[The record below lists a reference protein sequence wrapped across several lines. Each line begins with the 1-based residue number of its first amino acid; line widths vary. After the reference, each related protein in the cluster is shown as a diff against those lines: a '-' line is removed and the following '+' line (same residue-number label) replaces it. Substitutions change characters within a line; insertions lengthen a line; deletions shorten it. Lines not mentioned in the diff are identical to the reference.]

1 MCISTLDNIKQK
13 SVMKKF
19 QFCALV
25 MLLSCVQ
32 FLFAADTPV
41 KTWRENMAYGFAIN
55 EQFSDGTIRCTT
67 YSRCQSCYGSGV
79 CGMCGG
85 SGACS
90 FCYGRGMIYSV
101 GYSYPCQMC
110 QRTGRCNMCGGSRKC
125 FCTRNNPYPGYTPH
139 SIYWFSADGQ
149 LIFSDR
155 GSDWN
160 GGGSSSSRSSS
171 SGSKVCPV
179 CHGRKYSS
187 QAYSYAAGSAAGWMP
202 PYHHGGGSGCPYC
215 NSRSDHYHYP
225 CNECHGTGHK

>member
-1 MCISTLDNIKQK
+1 MKFPGKKVMPRYFLVTVILGLLGLSVLGKAAYIMFVERDYWEAVSDRFVKDDVPVDAERGNI
-13 SVMKKF
+13 
-19 QFCALV
+19 
-25 MLLSCVQ
+25 
-32 FLFAADTPV
+32 
-41 KTWRENMAYGFAIN
+41 
-55 EQFSDGTIRCTT
+55 
-67 YSRCQSCYGSGV
+67 
-79 CGMCGG
+79 
-85 SGACS
+85 
-90 FCYGRGMIYSV
+90 
-101 GYSYPCQMC
+101 
-110 QRTGRCNMCGGSRKC
+110 
-125 FCTRNNPYPGYTPH
+125 
-139 SIYWFSADGQ
+139 FSADGQ